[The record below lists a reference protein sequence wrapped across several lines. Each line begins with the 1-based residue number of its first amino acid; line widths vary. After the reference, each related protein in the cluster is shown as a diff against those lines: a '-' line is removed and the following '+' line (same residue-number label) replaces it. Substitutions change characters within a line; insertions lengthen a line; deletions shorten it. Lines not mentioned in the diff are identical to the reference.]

1 MKMPVL
7 GPETSLR
14 VSRQGG
20 FAPAPGMA
28 RTRQIEFID
37 CDDAQRRELC
47 SVVERCL
54 PVASKNVGGGDR
66 RFFRVELYYR
76 REDTDA
82 EMILQVAEE
91 RAPQE
96 LVQLWKDGAVATE
109 S

>member
-1 MKMPVL
+1 L
-7 GPETSLR
+7 H
-14 VSRQGG
+14 
-20 FAPAPGMA
+20 
-28 RTRQIEFID
+28 
-37 CDDAQRRELC
+37 
-47 SVVERCL
+47 
-54 PVASKNVGGGDR
+54 
-66 RFFRVELYYR
+66 YR